1 MLIGYGAETAK
12 YPLEVLFSWGCPWSP
27 NPQAGEPVR
36 RFSVGVSIG
45 SSVTMSCQKE
55 LAKRLI
61 GVLCDLALPIHPL
74 SMIFYMAPR
83 VFSKFINHPMVSLL
97 LTYNFP

>member
-1 MLIGYGAETAK
+1 MACHLCAWA
-12 YPLEVLFSWGCPWSP
+12 VLKLGLLDEL
-27 NPQAGEPVR
+27 AADVK
-36 RFSVGVSIG
+36 
-45 SSVTMSCQKE
+45 KE